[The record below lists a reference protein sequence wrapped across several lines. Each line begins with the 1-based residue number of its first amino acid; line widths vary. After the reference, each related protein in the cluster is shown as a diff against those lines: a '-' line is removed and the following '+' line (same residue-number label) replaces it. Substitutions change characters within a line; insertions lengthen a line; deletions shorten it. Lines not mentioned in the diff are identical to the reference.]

1 MELVEEVR
9 MEETSAA
16 SLPPTFVRTAAH
28 QQLIEVMQQASAS
41 VSRTAE
47 DVYVFR
53 GAGGEWVYMPEAPTE
68 GMYLHL
74 RADGS
79 TILERATRHAFTGS
93 DPWELP
99 L

>member
-1 MELVEEVR
+1 
-9 MEETSAA
+9 MEEPSVA
-16 SLPPTFVRTAAH
+16 SLSPTFARTASH

-41 VSRTAE
+41 VSRTTE
-47 DVYVFR
+47 DVYIFR
-53 GAGGEWVYMPEAPTE
+53 GASGEWVYMPESPAE

-79 TILERATRHAFTGS
+79 TVLGRATRHAFTGS
-93 DPWELP
+93 DPWEIP